1 MHSPAEI
8 AKNYVSVGESKCKL
22 SVLKLLLLGFFAGMF
37 IALAGAASA
46 TAGFYVNKFAG
57 AFIFS
62 AGLAMVIIAGSE
74 LFTGNC
80 LIIISVL
87 EKRVSVLKMLK
98 NWLFVY
104 IGNFIGALLVACFA
118 AYSGVLDGIDE
129 ATVST
134 AAAKANIGFG
144 DGIMKGVLCNVLV
157 CIGVWMAFAA
167 DTAGGKILT
176 VILPI
181 TAFVLCG
188 YEHSIA
194 NMYFIPAGLMQQARL
209 GIEAEGLN
217 IIGFIKNLVPV
228 TIGNIIGGSGIVGFG
243 YWLAYRAGKEKSS
256 T

>member
-1 MHSPAEI
+1 MRSPDEI
-8 AKNYVSVGESKCKL
+8 AKNYVTIGENKCAL
-22 SVLKLLLLGFFAGMF
+22 PILKMLLLGFFAGMF

-46 TAGFYVNKFAG
+46 TASFYVNKFAG

-62 AGLAMVIIAGSE
+62 AGLAMVLIAGSE

-104 IGNFIGALLVACFA
+104 IGNLLGALFVAALA
-118 AYSGVLDGIDE
+118 AYSGALDGIAE
-129 ATVST
+129 ATVNT

-144 DGIMKGVLCNVLV
+144 DGVMKGVLCNILV
-157 CIGVWMAFAA
+157 CLGVWMAFAE
-167 DTAGGKILT
+167 DTAGGKVLT
-176 VILPI
+176 IILPI

-188 YEHSIA
+188 YEHSVA
-194 NMYFIPAGLMQQARL
+194 NMYFIPAGLMQQVRL

-217 IIGFIKNLVPV
+217 ILGFVKNLIPV
-228 TIGNIIGGSGIVGFG
+228 TIGNILGGSGVIGLG
-243 YWLAYRAGKEKSS
+243 YWLAYLLKKKEKQ
-256 T
+256 